1 MENIYDIKN
10 NKTYLDLDSAEK
22 SLEILLYCEKKDR
35 NVLRHSGILGLHEFF
50 SDKKAFINNAYLKVI
65 RMLFTNLCPDENFSA
80 YVDKHC
86 YSSKGFSFNVEGIE
100 FYTSFQDYY
109 DSLSDAKHPEEHYT
123 TLKDYKRVVI
133 SYNKNEKHPKS
144 MIIEI
149 DEKEGDNIFNLY
161 YKKINNNYDEK
172 YLDLLGE
179 NDYNSCSPRD
189 NIYMEGLKGLKHNVK
204 IEILD
209 KIANE
214 HKYCLGKITKK
225 HKNITML
232 ELEKEILNE
241 LKNNVIV

>member
-22 SLEILLYCEKKDR
+22 SLEILLYCQNNNCFDSQR
-35 NVLRHSGILGLHEFF
+35 YF
-50 SDKKAFINNAYLKVI
+50 SDDKAFINNAYLKVI

-80 YVDKHC
+80 YVDSHC
-86 YSSKGFSFNVEGIE
+86 YTNNNFSIDKNGIE

-123 TLKDYKRVVI
+123 TLKNYKRVVI

-149 DEKEGDNIFNLY
+149 NDKEGDNIFNLY
-161 YKKINNNYDEK
+161 YKEISNNYDEK
-172 YLDLLGE
+172 YLNLLGE
-179 NDYNSCSPRD
+179 HNYDDSQRD
-189 NIYMEGLKGLKHNVK
+189 NFNVLGLNGLKQNIK
-204 IEILD
+204 IDILD

-214 HKYCLGKITKK
+214 HKSCLGKITKK